1 MKRFI
6 DVSRAAT
13 CASGVIP
20 ECRSRESV
28 FIQQGNGNNGS
39 PTKFLGDDN
48 YNGNNR
54 SRNPAGRQTLRDD
67 DLTTSGRTAN
77 TFRTATAGFT
87 LIELLVVVLIIGI
100 LAAVALPQY
109 TWAVEKSRASEALA
123 VLKTFRDAEEVYY
136 MANGSYA
143 TDPEDLDIKVPQSQ
157 YFNYAITNISVAA
170 YHKQKPYLLAYRYAV
185 SQAAGRENIVCGT
198 DSSNA
203 SDREFAQN
211 ICKRL
216 GAEVG
221 SGNRWTI
228 VK

>member
-1 MKRFI
+1 MK
-6 DVSRAAT
+6 
-13 CASGVIP
+13 
-20 ECRSRESV
+20 
-28 FIQQGNGNNGS
+28 
-39 PTKFLGDDN
+39 
-48 YNGNNR
+48 
-54 SRNPAGRQTLRDD
+54 
-67 DLTTSGRTAN
+67 
-77 TFRTATAGFT
+77 GFT

-143 TDPEDLDIKVPQSQ
+143 NNPEDLDVKVPQSK
-157 YFNYAITNISVAA
+157 YFNYVFAGISVAA
-170 YHKQKPYLLAYRYAV
+170 YHKQKPYLLAYRHSV
-185 SQAAGRENIVCGT
+185 SQAAGQANIVCGT

-203 SDREFAQN
+203 ADREFAQN

-216 GAEVG
+216 GATVG
-221 SGNRWTI
+221 GGNRWTI